1 MIRLD
6 VSYDEFDVEATL
18 APPARAFLVS
28 ETRPTLDEI
37 ADTDD
42 GHLRFTGYMLL
53 QSADN
58 VRVTEEFGNTLVRLH
73 YL

>member
-1 MIRLD
+1 
-6 VSYDEFDVEATL
+6 
-18 APPARAFLVS
+18 
-28 ETRPTLDEI
+28 LDEI

-53 QSADN
+53 LSADN
-58 VRVTEEFGNTLVRLH
+58 VQVPEEFGNTLFRLH